1 MEKVNVKVK
10 VLNDD
15 VILPKYETNGSAGM
29 DIRII
34 EGVHIN
40 PGETVLTKTGM
51 AFAIPE
57 GFEFQIRPRS
67 GLSLKTSLRLP
78 NSPGTIDSDYRGE
91 LGIMLNNIGTK
102 ALYFKK
108 GERVCQ
114 MVLNKVPQANLIL
127 VDDLDETDRGSGGFG
142 STGK

>member
-15 VILPKYETNGSAGM
+15 VVLPKYETNGSAGM

-34 EGVHIN
+34 EDVNIN
-40 PGETVLTKTGM
+40 PGETVLTQTGM

-102 ALYFKK
+102 ALHFKK

-127 VDDLDETDRGSGGFG
+127 VNDLDETDRGSGGFG